1 MVYTWKALLSP
12 SKPTYPAEMIHTAW
26 GITSTRPYLRA
37 TNTWPQ
43 WTPAEN
49 MSEAVESISTSADN
63 LLPLAHIL
71 HWQRRKEETEE
82 RYASLDFKKTS
93 TCGVLMLTCTWPC
106 SSGTYLCCS
115 CISLWSSDIHCWS
128 RRAQSSS
135 LSASTTK
142 ASKAPWVS
150 VHHLFNLT
158 YNYLKQI

>member
-37 TNTWPQ
+37 TNSWPQ
-43 WTPAEN
+43 WTPAES

-82 RYASLDFKKTS
+82 RYASLDFRKNS
-93 TCGVLMLTCTWPC
+93 TCGVLIC
-106 SSGTYLCCS
+106 SPAPDPVPAAPISAAPASVSGPVTFTAGQEELKVPPFVPVLQKPVRLPGFLFT
-115 CISLWSSDIHCWS
+115 ISLIWH
-128 RRAQSSS
+128 
-135 LSASTTK
+135 T
-142 ASKAPWVS
+142 V
-150 VHHLFNLT
+150 
-158 YNYLKQI
+158 